1 MSCENISADNSISA
15 FGELERF
22 SRIDFDE
29 ININYKL
36 VKNLQTWHPS
46 INSKMNFDR
55 FLWCG
60 TYRHIIHYWICMNHR
75 ALKGLKILRISWYI
89 CYHWMS
95 FDATHVA
102 SVISLRDCMS
112 YKVREL
118 YTTTFLSRFKLALIC
133 HTGFY
138 QG

>member
-1 MSCENISADNSISA
+1 MSCENISADNIISA
-15 FGELERF
+15 FGELEQC

-29 ININYKL
+29 MNMNYKL
-36 VKNLQTWHPS
+36 VKNSSLDFQ
-46 INSKMNFDR
+46 MNFDN
-55 FLWCG
+55 FLLYG
-60 TYRHIIHYWICMNHR
+60 TYRHIIHYRICMNHR

-133 HTGFY
+133 HTGFC
-138 QG
+138 